1 MEPLNPPVPGTT
13 ISQDIRDISIDKP
26 IRDGDSCGAQ
36 VLLTSEGLIAKFF
49 DPLCYDFENKDRY
62 EKANVTA
69 SADRDYVAETA
80 AYLAPHT
87 TSFQGGVM
95 PKCFGSWTVDVPITM
110 NGETKYREVRMIL
123 IEHVVGTRP
132 QDMRPANLAREEREN
147 IMICSGLWGKGI
159 TCVVLLL
166 LPPLY
171 KHFPHTDTS
180 GIRHENRPWLRLYKR
195 WPQQH
200 TEPKRYTLYF

>member
-87 TSFQGGVM
+87 TSFMDGG
-95 PKCFGSWTVDVPITM
+95 CAYHYERRDEISGSTHDS
-110 NGETKYREVRMIL
+110 NRARSRYETTGHE
-123 IEHVVGTRP
+123 
-132 QDMRPANLAREEREN
+132 AREPSARGE
-147 IMICSGLWGKGI
+147 GKYHD
-159 TCVVLLL
+159 L
-166 LPPLY
+166 
-171 KHFPHTDTS
+171 
-180 GIRHENRPWLRLYKR
+180 
-195 WPQQH
+195 
-200 TEPKRYTLYF
+200 